1 MIVSIQDK
9 QDTIKPD
16 NVTSKDTLRIQ
27 KDSVQSLVI
36 PHKSAGINS
45 KDTRVSQVAITSAQ
59 ASADTTMVCKRNSI
73 ADITYYDSTSFIN
86 QIVVPGGDRTI
97 ILLAEKSSSQQAEK
111 KEVLIKHL
119 KTGQNIPENSFHND
133 WVILIIV
140 IVAFLFSLIRAN
152 SGNSHPLSRF
162 FLFRGIND
170 PGSRDTVGL
179 FHWQSSILN
188 LISFFIISL
197 FSYYIAAFYNLIPQ
211 DFPGLAFWSVSLIA
225 IVILFTLRNAVC
237 AITGNMSGQKE
248 VFNEYLVAIYQ
259 FYHFSALFLLVLI
272 IFVSYTLI
280 FPAKV
285 FLVIGIVTIGIM
297 YLIRVTRLLII
308 FINRNISIFYLILY
322 LCALEIL
329 PVAIAIRYFT
339 GPV

>member
-1 MIVSIQDK
+1 MIVVPQNK
-9 QDTIKPD
+9 QDTIKPA
-16 NVTSKDTLRIQ
+16 NVTSKDTLKIQ
-27 KDSVQSLVI
+27 KDSVQILVS
-36 PHKSAGINS
+36 HKSKGTSRI
-45 KDTRVSQVAITSAQ
+45 SQNTIISAQ
-59 ASADTTMVCKRNSI
+59 VSSDTTMVCKRNSI
-73 ADITYYDSTSFIN
+73 ADVTFYDSTNFIN
-86 QIVVPGGDRTI
+86 QMIIQGGDRSI
-97 ILLAEKSSSQQAEK
+97 ILLTERSRSQQAEK
-111 KEVLIKHL
+111 KEILIKHL
-119 KTGQNIPENSFHND
+119 KTGQNLPESRFNND
-133 WVILIIV
+133 WVV
-140 IVAFLFSLIRAN
+140 FVVVTVAFLFSLIRTN
-152 SGNSHPLSRF
+152 TGNNQPLSRF

-170 PGSRDTVGL
+170 PGSRDNIGL
-179 FHWQSSILN
+179 FHWQSTILN

-197 FSYYIAAFYNLIPQ
+197 FSYYLATFYEFIPQ
-211 DFPGLAFWSVSLIA
+211 GFSGLAFWSVSLIT

-237 AITGNMSGQKE
+237 VVTGNMSGQKE

-259 FYHFSALFLLVLI
+259 FYHFSALILLVLI

-285 FLVIGIVTIGIM
+285 FLVIGIVTIAIM

-329 PVAIAIRYFT
+329 PVAIVIRYFT